1 MYTLQGQTRPTRHVR
16 FLRHPTYTRRT
27 LPAGSPHTWQTFMK
41 SSTAM
46 DRATAPEKKGSRHN
60 PQHAGWPIRGSVP
73 SFSPEAAIE
82 AVGVKT
88 SSVSNQLLGLPGPY
102 HWHVI
107 GTFNT
112 CSRGST
118 HQSLTDTG
126 GGYNLGSAGFSHTT
140 PRPSQ
145 PVVSPFHLRARLVS
159 GYPNQPLPTELK
171 GDQALNLV
179 SGSLHSTSTITYH
192 LSIAW
197 ANDIPPRSG

>member
-1 MYTLQGQTRPTRHVR
+1 
-16 FLRHPTYTRRT
+16 
-27 LPAGSPHTWQTFMK
+27 MK

-46 DRATAPEKKGSRHN
+46 DRDTAPEKKGSRHN

-73 SFSPEAAIE
+73 SFSPEAAIK

-88 SSVSNQLLGLPGPY
+88 SSVSNQLLDLPGPY

-107 GTFNT
+107 GTFTT

-118 HQSLTDTG
+118 HQSLIDTG
-126 GGYNLGSAGFSHTT
+126 GGYNLGSAGFPHTT

-145 PVVSPFHLRARLVS
+145 PAVSPFHLRANPVS
-159 GYPNQPLPTELK
+159 SYPNQPLPTELK